1 MERRLYRSTTDR
13 MFSGVCGGF
22 AEYVG
27 VDSTLIRLGVAA
39 LGLMSCGT
47 VLLFYIVA
55 VIIIPEPP
63 RGYNSRQYSSEEQ
76 TTRRPVNREEA
87 DDLYE
92 TSAKPSTKPSAESN
106 EDEPLE

>member
-63 RGYNSRQYSSEEQ
+63 RGYSSR
-76 TTRRPVNREEA
+76 RNVNREEA

-92 TSAKPSTKPSAESN
+92 TSAKPSAKPSEESN
-106 EDEPLE
+106 EDKPLE

>member
-63 RGYNSRQYSSEEQ
+63 RGYSSREYSSKEQ
-76 TTRRPVNREEA
+76 NSKRPVNREEA

-92 TSAKPSTKPSAESN
+92 TSAKPSEESN
-106 EDEPLE
+106 EDKPLE